1 MAKSLGRARDA
12 GLFTNPAEIANFNAN
27 PDLDALRG
35 ELSFV
40 GFRQSVRPRFGL
52 WHEQEVIMTIHA
64 EVLPTYRR
72 LRQLGLQLN
81 NTLVGTL
88 SKETV
93 LEGGRRLGILKD
105 GKLVL
110 DHEDQMSVVMD
121 YCIHNVWVDGQNA
134 IQRYREQSPPPS
146 GSDEMVIL
154 TAMLEGYYSLIEVI
168 NAEPGV
174 GLTVRD
180 HLRGGT
186 HFLADIGMSQTANR
200 GAGFATRLFSV
211 EEAGFVMTG
220 GAGLPVTAPVF
231 IGIKRELDQRFG
243 REMDFTRLTP
253 DQESELA
260 AAAIRICLESG
271 MGSHIAYGTS
281 AETSSRMAKGI
292 DRRTARLGNPNDP
305 CSCGSGRKVKSCCG
319 RRPRR

>member
-1 MAKSLGRARDA
+1 
-12 GLFTNPAEIANFNAN
+12 
-27 PDLDALRG
+27 
-35 ELSFV
+35 
-40 GFRQSVRPRFGL
+40 
-52 WHEQEVIMTIHA
+52 MTIHA

-88 SKETV
+88 SKET
-93 LEGGRRLGILKD
+93 LYEGGRRLGVLED
-105 GKLVL
+105 GKLVF
-110 DHEDQMSVVMD
+110 DHEDQMSVLMD
-121 YCIHNVWVDGQNA
+121 YCIHNIWVDGQNA

-168 NAEPGV
+168 NTEPGV

-180 HLRGGT
+180 HLRGDT
-186 HFLADIGMSQTANR
+186 HFLADIGMSQTASRTNV
-200 GAGFATRLFSV
+200 FATRLFSV

-231 IGIKRELDQRFG
+231 VGIKRELDRRFG
-243 REMDFTRLTP
+243 TSVDFSQFTP
-253 DQESELA
+253 EQEAELVA
-260 AAAIRICLESG
+260 SVIRICLESG
-271 MGSHIAYGTS
+271 MGSRIAYGAS

-292 DRRTARLGNPNDP
+292 DRRTARLGNPNDACP
-305 CSCGSGRKVKSCCG
+305 CGSGRKLKSCCG